1 MMCSSKEADSIHRLQ
16 VQMGKLE
23 NRLWRWQRAVAAL
36 CLVGL
41 GLLAGVGFSNAD
53 SALTVVEAQEFRVVD
68 SDKKSW
74 AALHLSSEGPILR
87 LSDRQGNSRA
97 GMKVSDKGA
106 FLQFYD
112 SKKHVRIG
120 AVTRDDAA
128 ILSLYDNNE
137 KPRVAI
143 AVTAEGPSIQFFDA
157 QGQLTQHL
165 K

>member
-1 MMCSSKEADSIHRLQ
+1 MSSTANESDSLQ
-16 VQMGKLE
+16 CLQRQLE
-23 NRLWRWQRAVAAL
+23 NLETRLRRWQRAVAVL
-36 CLVGL
+36 GVVGIS
-41 GLLAGVGFSNAD
+41 LLAGVGFSNLD
-53 SALTVVEAQEFRVVD
+53 SGLTIVEAQEFRVVD
-68 SDKKSW
+68 SEKKSW
-74 AALHLSSEGPILR
+74 GALHLSSEGPILR
-87 LSDRQGNSRA
+87 LSDRQGNART

-120 AVTRDDAA
+120 AVSRDDAA

-157 QGQLTQHL
+157 QGQLTQQI